1 MVEKELNW
9 FQRLLKGWYRTMI
22 WLLFRK
28 GYWKRLYLWV
38 KYKYVLKLD
47 IVGFYRGVPIIR
59 SKYLV
64 PESEIEL

>member
-1 MVEKELNW
+1 M
-9 FQRLLKGWYRTMI
+9 M

-28 GYWKRLYLWV
+28 GYWKRLYLWM

-47 IVGFYRGVPIIR
+47 IVGFYKGVPIIR

-64 PESEIEL
+64 PESDDEDKSRQT